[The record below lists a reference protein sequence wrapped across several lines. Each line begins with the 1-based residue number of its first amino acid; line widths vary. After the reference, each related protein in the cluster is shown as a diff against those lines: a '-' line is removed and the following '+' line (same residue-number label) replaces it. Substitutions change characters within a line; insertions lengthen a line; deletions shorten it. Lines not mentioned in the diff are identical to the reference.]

1 MAKEKRGTTTWRNLK
16 WRLKRLSPSTES
28 YIPVIFFFLGGGRE
42 GSITLKYIIMLI
54 LSKVLSVKT

>member
-1 MAKEKRGTTTWRNLK
+1 MAELK
-16 WRLKRLSPSTES
+16 VAIEATFSIYGKLHPCN
-28 YIPVIFFFLGGGRE
+28 FFFFWGGGE

>member
-1 MAKEKRGTTTWRNLK
+1 MAELK
-16 WRLKRLSPSTES
+16 VAIEATFSVYGKLYPCN
-28 YIPVIFFFLGGGRE
+28 FFFGGE

>member
-1 MAKEKRGTTTWRNLK
+1 MAELK
-16 WRLKRLSPSTES
+16 VAIEATFSIYGKLHPCN
-28 YIPVIFFFLGGGRE
+28 FFFFGGGGRE